1 MSQQLNPAHLGV
13 LDSQGAQHDL
23 TLHPP
28 DGDPHEFPRYAAA
41 TVTAYQEEEQ
51 GYHKDLKSRQIRML
65 AVGGAIGTGLFMGTG
80 GRLAQAGP
88 SLALVFA
95 VCGFFAFIILR
106 ALGELVLYRP
116 CSGSFVSYTRE
127 FFGEKAAFAVG
138 WLYWLH
144 WSMTAIADVT
154 AVALYMNFFKK
165 YVPVLGAVPQWLF
178 ALGALSVVLAINLL
192 SVKVFGEFEFWFALV
207 KVVALVAFLLVGTYF
222 VIFGTPIAGNN
233 AGFHIISGNG
243 GLLPNGLLPA
253 LVTVQ
258 GAFFA
263 YAAIELVGIA
273 AGETARPEKVMP
285 KAINGVIFRIAV
297 FYVGSVAL
305 LGLLLPYTAYK
316 AGESPF
322 VTFYGSIG
330 VNGADAIMNMI
341 VLTAALS
348 SVNAGL
354 YSTGRIMR
362 SMSLN
367 GSAPDFAARMNSAGV
382 PYGGI
387 LMTAAVALAG
397 VGLNAVVPKDAF
409 EIVLNVSSLCLIGAW
424 FAIIL
429 CQLKLWRMSRRG
441 IVTRPSFRL
450 FAAPYTGI
458 AAIVFLAAVV
468 TLMAF
473 NYPVGSYAIGAVV
486 ASLVPALVGGWFAVR
501 GRVRAYVA
509 EHAKAMTTTVMPGP
523 GSD

>member
-1 MSQQLNPAHLGV
+1 MLNNP
-13 LDSQGAQHDL
+13 GAQRDL
-23 TLHPP
+23 TLHLP
-28 DGDPHEFPRYAAA
+28 DCDPHGFPRYAAA
-41 TVTAYQEEEQ
+41 TVTTYREEDQ
-51 GYHKDLKSRQIRML
+51 GYHKDFKARQIQML
-65 AVGGAIGTGLFMGTG
+65 AVGGAIGTGLFMGAG

-95 VCGFFAFIILR
+95 VCGFFAFVIVR

-116 CSGSFVSYTRE
+116 SSGSFVSYTRE

-154 AVALYMNFFKK
+154 AIALYMNFFKK
-165 YVPVLGAVPQWLF
+165 YVPIFGAVPQWLF
-178 ALGALSVVLAINLL
+178 ALGALAIVLAINLL
-192 SVKVFGEFEFWFALV
+192 SVKVFGELEFWFALI
-207 KVVALVAFLLVGTYF
+207 KVIALVAFLLVGTYF
-222 VIFGTPIAGNN
+222 VVFGTPIAGNTT
-233 AGFHIISGNG
+233 GFRIIADNG
-243 GLLPNGLLPA
+243 GLLPTGLLPV

-258 GAFFA
+258 GVFFS
-263 YAAIELVGIA
+263 YAAIELVGTA
-273 AGETARPEKVMP
+273 AGEAAHPEKVMP

-330 VNGADAIMNMI
+330 VNGADAIMNMV

-367 GSAPDFAARMNSAGV
+367 GSAPSFAARMNSAGV

-387 LMTAAVALAG
+387 LMTAAIALIG
-397 VGLNAVVPKDAF
+397 VGLNAVVPKHAF
-409 EIVLNVSSLCLIGAW
+409 EIVLNVSSLCLISAW
-424 FAIIL
+424 FSIVL

-441 IVTRPSFRL
+441 AVTRPSFRL

-458 AAIVFLAAVV
+458 AAIAFLVAVV

-473 NYPVGSYAIGAVV
+473 NYPVGSYAVVAVV
-486 ASLVPALVGGWFAVR
+486 ASLAPALIGGWFLAR
-501 GRVRAYVA
+501 KRVRAVAA
-509 EHAKAMTTTVMPGP
+509 EHAQTMTTTIMPGRH
-523 GSD
+523 G